1 MAESNFPH
9 LVYSVDS
16 WHLHPIRLWLCVHQ
30 TRVVGVQAVQGM
42 GKGSSQDDEDMSLT
56 LLLVLVVVVS
66 LLGAVVFYL
75 FSPRSDD

>member
-1 MAESNFPH
+1 MQP
-9 LVYSVDS
+9 
-16 WHLHPIRLWLCVHQ
+16 
-30 TRVVGVQAVQGM
+30 VQGM

-56 LLLVLVVVVS
+56 LLLGLVVVVS